1 MRRGTEGVGAGGF
14 HVAVVLDGDGRWARE
29 HGRDPVAGHQAGAEA
44 VRRLVRAAPTREIDL
59 LTLYAFPAEVWR
71 RPRDE
76 VAALLRLLERY
87 LTAETPALREM
98 GVALQVLG
106 RRDRLPPSVRT
117 AVEGT
122 EAATAGGEA
131 MTLRLAVDYSSR
143 HALAQATR
151 HVVRASLGARPLL
164 PGAGC
169 PDPSNGAGHRDPG
182 VDPETLARALAAATH
197 APVADVDLLVR
208 TGGER
213 RLGDFLLWECAYAE
227 LVFSDVLWPDFDAAE
242 LDAALREYRSRD
254 RRFGRVAAAT

>member
-1 MRRGTEGVGAGGF
+1 VGAGGF

-29 HGRDPVAGHQAGAEA
+29 HGREPGAGHEAGAEA
-44 VRRLVRAAPTREIDL
+44 VRRLVRAAPAREIDL

-71 RPRDE
+71 RPRHE
-76 VAALLRLLERY
+76 VAALLGLLERY
-87 LTAETPALREM
+87 LTAETPTLREM
-98 GVALQVLG
+98 GVALRVLG
-106 RRDRLPPSVRT
+106 RRDRLPPTLRT

-151 HVVRASLGARPLL
+151 RVVRDSLASRPLL
-164 PGAGC
+164 SGAGL
-169 PDPSNGAGHRDPG
+169 PGPSNGAGRRDPG
-182 VDPETLARALAAATH
+182 VDPGTLARALAAATH